1 MPKILDIYVAFSA
14 IKNGPSKPFQGPVY
28 DIDRDH
34 HFQQLMVHAQELK
47 NLHGP
52 VYDVSKDHQ
61 VTTLVVERRQE
72 KGRQTKGRWTKGR

>member
-1 MPKILDIYVAFSA
+1 MTFVAISA
-14 IKNGPSKPFQGPVY
+14 IKNESTKPFQGPVY

-61 VTTLVVERRQE
+61 VTILAIKPFLSLQLNLQRPYF
-72 KGRQTKGRWTKGR
+72 